1 MNEKKELRNRN
12 FYISGLLNE
21 KKVYIEDAK
30 MDIENM
36 KVDIESVIHEK
47 SRDLWLGVLLDR

>member
-1 MNEKKELRNRN
+1 M
-12 FYISGLLNE
+12 
-21 KKVYIEDAK
+21 YIEDAK

-47 SRDLWLGVLLDR
+47 SRDLWLGGLLDR